1 MGKKSGLFLL
11 CGAVLL
17 FCLYAVRISYPA
29 GTSGFPEVQAVTEV
43 RTYDSLKKPVTV
55 SFSKIPERVII
66 NRLNGAETLMA
77 LGAADRIIAVNMQ
90 NTDWGK
96 PYDDRYMEQGKALEK
111 ITYRNLTKEEA
122 VLLNPDCIIGWY
134 STFADKRL
142 GTTDFWNAR
151 QVATYIQATSNMVKP
166 GAGVEDE
173 CRFITDMGL
182 IFHAESQA
190 KLLTDEIWKEIEDV
204 QEKTRYS
211 HHPSVMVVEFSG
223 GGLDV
228 YGYEW
233 LVGDMVR
240 RLGGFIPCENGYI
253 SYEEL
258 IRLDPD
264 VIFVVYFNHDL
275 KTMMEQLTQNPAFSS
290 LKAVREK
297 RVYPLRLDYMYT
309 TAVRTINGLRVLSSG
324 MYPDLAGLKGNVN
337 SAINKLRPQNTYTGV
352 LTYESDKWDASLLCN
367 YYTGLNREA
376 YTDNR
381 FLVFDLSG
389 NYKVNEALSVFGT
402 ITNLT
407 NESWENTYT
416 AYLGMG
422 AWPQPGR
429 AFCSVRSISSDFV
442 G

>member
-29 GTSGFPEVQAVTEV
+29 GTSGFPEVQAVIEV

-134 STFADKRL
+134 STFTDKRL

-204 QEKTRYS
+204 QEKTRHS
-211 HHPSVMVVEFSG
+211 HHPSVMVVEPAGKVFYNYDNG
-223 GGLDV
+223 WV
-228 YGYEW
+228 
-233 LVGDMVR
+233 VGDMVEQ
-240 RLGGFIPCENGYI
+240 LGGYMPAGERRIGC
-253 SYEEL
+253 EEL
-258 IRLDPD
+258 ISYNPD
-264 VIFVVYFNHDL
+264 VLFVVYFNE
-275 KTMMEQLTQNPAFSS
+275 EQHLQIIEMFRHAEFSS
-290 LKAVREK
+290 LKSVK
-297 RVYPLRLDYMYT
+297 NQRVYPIPFDHMYT
-309 TAVRTINGLRVLSSG
+309 PAIKTIYGLRMIRDGL
-324 MYPDLAGLKGNVN
+324 YPDLAKKEGEK
-337 SAINKLRPQNTYTGV
+337 
-352 LTYESDKWDASLLCN
+352 E
-367 YYTGLNREA
+367 
-376 YTDNR
+376 
-381 FLVFDLSG
+381 
-389 NYKVNEALSVFGT
+389 
-402 ITNLT
+402 
-407 NESWENTYT
+407 
-416 AYLGMG
+416 
-422 AWPQPGR
+422 
-429 AFCSVRSISSDFV
+429 
-442 G
+442 

>member
-1 MGKKSGLFLL
+1 
-11 CGAVLL
+11 
-17 FCLYAVRISYPA
+17 
-29 GTSGFPEVQAVTEV
+29 
-43 RTYDSLKKPVTV
+43 
-55 SFSKIPERVII
+55 
-66 NRLNGAETLMA
+66 MA

-134 STFADKRL
+134 STFTDKRL

-204 QEKTRYS
+204 QEKTRHS

-290 LKAVREK
+290 LKAVRGK
-297 RVYPLRLDYMYT
+297 RVYP
-309 TAVRTINGLRVLSSG
+309 AVGLYVYNGSENNKRTQG
-324 MYPDLAGLKGNVN
+324 P
-337 SAINKLRPQNTYTGV
+337 
-352 LTYESDKWDASLLCN
+352 
-367 YYTGLNREA
+367 
-376 YTDNR
+376 
-381 FLVFDLSG
+381 VFRH
-389 NYKVNEALSVFGT
+389 V
-402 ITNLT
+402 
-407 NESWENTYT
+407 
-416 AYLGMG
+416 
-422 AWPQPGR
+422 P
-429 AFCSVRSISSDFV
+429 
-442 G
+442 

>member
-17 FCLYAVRISYPA
+17 FCLYAVRIPYPA

-134 STFADKRL
+134 STFTDKRL

-204 QEKTRYS
+204 QEKTRHSY
-211 HHPSVMVVEFSG
+211 HPSVMVVEFSG

-240 RLGGFIPCENGYI
+240 RLGGYMPAGERRIGC
-253 SYEEL
+253 EEL
-258 IRLDPD
+258 ISYNPD
-264 VIFVVYFNHDL
+264 VLFVVYFNE
-275 KTMMEQLTQNPAFSS
+275 EQRLQIIEMFRRAEFSS
-290 LKAVREK
+290 LKSVK
-297 RVYPLRLDYMYT
+297 NQRVYPIPFDHMYT
-309 TAVRTINGLRVLSSG
+309 PAIKTIDGLRMIRDGL
-324 MYPDLAGLKGNVN
+324 YPDLAKKEGEK
-337 SAINKLRPQNTYTGV
+337 
-352 LTYESDKWDASLLCN
+352 E
-367 YYTGLNREA
+367 
-376 YTDNR
+376 
-381 FLVFDLSG
+381 
-389 NYKVNEALSVFGT
+389 
-402 ITNLT
+402 
-407 NESWENTYT
+407 
-416 AYLGMG
+416 
-422 AWPQPGR
+422 
-429 AFCSVRSISSDFV
+429 
-442 G
+442 

>member
-29 GTSGFPEVQAVTEV
+29 GTSGFPEVQAVTKV
-43 RTYDSLKKPVTV
+43 RTYDSLKRPVTV

-134 STFADKRL
+134 STFTDKRL

-204 QEKTRYS
+204 QEKPDTAITR
-211 HHPSVMVVEFSG
+211 
-223 GGLDV
+223 
-228 YGYEW
+228 
-233 LVGDMVR
+233 R
-240 RLGGFIPCENGYI
+240 
-253 SYEEL
+253 
-258 IRLDPD
+258 
-264 VIFVVYFNHDL
+264 
-275 KTMMEQLTQNPAFSS
+275 
-290 LKAVREK
+290 
-297 RVYPLRLDYMYT
+297 
-309 TAVRTINGLRVLSSG
+309 
-324 MYPDLAGLKGNVN
+324 
-337 SAINKLRPQNTYTGV
+337 
-352 LTYESDKWDASLLCN
+352 
-367 YYTGLNREA
+367 
-376 YTDNR
+376 
-381 FLVFDLSG
+381 
-389 NYKVNEALSVFGT
+389 
-402 ITNLT
+402 
-407 NESWENTYT
+407 SW
-416 AYLGMG
+416 
-422 AWPQPGR
+422 W
-429 AFCSVRSISSDFV
+429 
-442 G
+442 

>member
-29 GTSGFPEVQAVTEV
+29 DTSGSLEVQAVTEV

-134 STFADKRL
+134 STF
-142 GTTDFWNAR
+142 
-151 QVATYIQATSNMVKP
+151 IQATSNMVKP

-204 QEKTRYS
+204 QEKTRHS

-290 LKAVREK
+290 LKAVRGK
-297 RVYPLRLDYMYT
+297 RAYPLRLDYMYT

-324 MYPDLAGLKGNVN
+324 MYPDLAG
-337 SAINKLRPQNTYTGV
+337 
-352 LTYESDKWDASLLCN
+352 DA
-367 YYTGLNREA
+367 
-376 YTDNR
+376 
-381 FLVFDLSG
+381 
-389 NYKVNEALSVFGT
+389 
-402 ITNLT
+402 
-407 NESWENTYT
+407 
-416 AYLGMG
+416 
-422 AWPQPGR
+422 
-429 AFCSVRSISSDFV
+429 
-442 G
+442 

>member
-134 STFADKRL
+134 STFTDKRL

-204 QEKTRYS
+204 QEKTRHS

-240 RLGGFIPCENGYI
+240 RLGGFY
-253 SYEEL
+253 
-258 IRLDPD
+258 
-264 VIFVVYFNHDL
+264 
-275 KTMMEQLTQNPAFSS
+275 S
-290 LKAVREK
+290 L
-297 RVYPLRLDYMYT
+297 
-309 TAVRTINGLRVLSSG
+309 
-324 MYPDLAGLKGNVN
+324 
-337 SAINKLRPQNTYTGV
+337 
-352 LTYESDKWDASLLCN
+352 
-367 YYTGLNREA
+367 
-376 YTDNR
+376 
-381 FLVFDLSG
+381 
-389 NYKVNEALSVFGT
+389 
-402 ITNLT
+402 
-407 NESWENTYT
+407 
-416 AYLGMG
+416 
-422 AWPQPGR
+422 
-429 AFCSVRSISSDFV
+429 
-442 G
+442 